1 MPARPDDGVTT
12 VALIGPDGAGKSSV
26 IPRVAVRLGVPVRG
40 IYMGVNLEASRL
52 MLPTTR
58 VALELKRR
66 RGGRPDMVGATGN
79 AGGQRD
85 DAAGA
90 TGSEPPDTRR
100 RGPLRELRSGL
111 RLANWMAEEWFRQGV
126 AWANERRGRVV
137 LFDRH
142 FFCDYYAND
151 VAGRRPGRPWT
162 SRLHGAMLE
171 RLYPR
176 PDLVIL
182 LDAPAEVL
190 FARKGEG
197 SVASLEKKRLEYLEL
212 RPTVKRFV
220 VVDATRDVEAVV
232 EDVVAAIR
240 DELAATTE
248 RRDGG
253 RADADDAID
262 GSVATSA
269 TTAVRDDAA

>member
-1 MPARPDDGVTT
+1 MTT
-12 VALIGPDGAGKSSV
+12 VALIGPDGAGKSSI
-26 IPRVAVRLGVPVRG
+26 IPRVAAGLGVPVRR

-58 VALELKRR
+58 VAMEWKRR
-66 RGGRPDMVGATGN
+66 GGGRPDMVGASGSSS
-79 AGGQRD
+79 GDPRS
-85 DAAGA
+85 AGA
-90 TGSEPPDTRR
+90 VAAR
-100 RGPLRELRSGL
+100 RGPVRELRSAL
-111 RLANWMAEEWFRQGV
+111 RLANWIAEEWFRQGV
-126 AWANERRGRVV
+126 AWMHERRGRVV

-151 VAGRRPGRPWT
+151 VIGRRPGRPWT

-197 SVASLEKKRLEYLEL
+197 TVESLERKRREFLEL
-212 RPTVKRFV
+212 RPVVDRFV
-220 VVDATRDVEAVV
+220 VIDATRPLDAVV
-232 EDVVAAIR
+232 ADVVGAIR
-240 DELAATTE
+240 SVLAETDRMPMSRTAGARPTPLAPVLPSETTP
-248 RRDGG
+248 
-253 RADADDAID
+253 ADP
-262 GSVATSA
+262 SPPL
-269 TTAVRDDAA
+269 RNDAA

>member
-1 MPARPDDGVTT
+1 MTT
-12 VALIGPDGAGKSSV
+12 VALIGPDGAGKSSI
-26 IPRVAVRLGVPVRG
+26 IPRVADGLGVPVRR
-40 IYMGVNLEASRL
+40 IYMGVNLDASHL

-58 VALELKRR
+58 IAMELKRR

-79 AGGQRD
+79 STGERP
-85 DAAGA
+85 AGA
-90 TGSEPPDTRR
+90 ATSGR
-100 RGPLRELRSGL
+100 RGPVRELRSAL
-111 RLANWMAEEWFRQGV
+111 RLANWIAEEWFRQGV
-126 AWANERRGRVV
+126 AWMHERRGRVV

-151 VAGRRPGRPWT
+151 VIGRRPGRPWT

-197 SVASLEKKRLEYLEL
+197 TVESLERKRQEFLEL
-212 RPTVKRFV
+212 RPVVDRFV
-220 VVDATRDVEAVV
+220 VIDATRPLDDVLA
-232 EDVVAAIR
+232 DVVSSIR
-240 DELAATTE
+240 AVLAETGGPSTSVPATTA
-248 RRDGG
+248 RSP
-253 RADADDAID
+253 RADATPADP
-262 GSVATSA
+262 SPTLK
-269 TTAVRDDAA
+269 DDAA

>member
-1 MPARPDDGVTT
+1 MTT

-26 IPRVAVRLGVPVRG
+26 IPRVQARLGQPVHR

-58 VALELKRR
+58 LAMELKRR

-79 AGGQRD
+79 AGTDRP
-85 DAAGA
+85 AA
-90 TGSEPPDTRR
+90 TSQR
-100 RGPLRELRSGL
+100 RGLLREARSGL
-111 RLANWMAEEWFRQGV
+111 RLANWIAEEWFRQAV
-126 AWANERRGRVV
+126 AWGHERRGELV

-151 VAGRRPGRPWT
+151 VIGRRPGRPWT
-162 SRLHGAMLE
+162 SRLHGRMLE

-176 PDLVIL
+176 PDLVVM

-197 SVASLEKKRLEYLEL
+197 TIESLERKRQEYLAL
-212 RPTVKRFV
+212 ASVVDRFV
-220 VVDATRDVEAVV
+220 TVDATRDLDTVV

-240 DELAATTE
+240 SIGSDQGKRSEAPTPPRPSTTDSPARE
-248 RRDGG
+248 
-253 RADADDAID
+253 
-262 GSVATSA
+262 
-269 TTAVRDDAA
+269 DAA